1 MEIWKDV
8 VGYEGIYEVS
18 NLGRV
23 RTHENKT
30 TTSVRH
36 GVRHWKQRILKQKA
50 TKDNCCRVILWKNK
64 QERTFL
70 VHRLVALAFLP
81 LEEGRDYVN
90 HIDGNR
96 LNNTLENLEWCN
108 HQENNNHA
116 FETGLMTTNHA
127 VILYDK
133 ETKQVHSFRSK
144 AKASEF
150 LGKNSGY
157 ISGILNKGK
166 TVVDSRYIIQ
176 EKRAN

>member
-30 TTSVRH
+30 TTSVKH
-36 GVRHWKQRILKQKA
+36 GVRHWKQRILKQKVS
-50 TKDNCCRVILWKNK
+50 KDNNCRVSLWKDK
-64 QERTFL
+64 TDKTWL

-90 HIDGNR
+90 HIDGHR
-96 LNNTLENLEWCN
+96 LNNTVENLEWCN
-108 HQENNNHA
+108 HKENNNHA
-116 FETGLMTTNHA
+116 FDTGLMTSNHS
-127 VILYDK
+127 VILYDT
-133 ETKQVHSFRSK
+133 ETKQAHNFRSK

-150 LGKNSGY
+150 LGKNQGY
-157 ISGILNKGK
+157 ISYLLGRGQNKYSK
-166 TVVDSRYIIQ
+166 YLIQ
-176 EKRAN
+176 VKRAN